1 MSDHARDRVD
11 PRSLVV
17 RQLRIELDAL
27 SPAERRD
34 LANALLRA
42 AWSAAFE
49 ETRILLLDLLVDVD
63 DLVVGDTA

>member
-1 MSDHARDRVD
+1 
-11 PRSLVV
+11 V

-42 AWSAAFE
+42 ASSAVLE
-49 ETRILLLDLLVDVD
+49 DTRIVLLDLLVDVD
-63 DLVVGDTA
+63 DTVLGEAG